1 MSQWRYR
8 GGVFFD
14 HDKKLPT
21 GKALRNNWFIL
32 KLVWSIH
39 PQRVIAEFILQIF
52 DQVPRVFYSI
62 VFIRILLDALET
74 GIDFTNIIYLVA
86 IMLIVYFVSKF
97 YSIWYHTTF
106 EPISDTVMYEHLYQK
121 LFLKAYQVELDCYEN
136 PHFYDTYTTAIQEAD
151 IRVNEV
157 LRNIASMIAAGCAAI
172 SVFGVMFS
180 IDKWVILFALF
191 PFLGNFLFGRIVN
204 QLIYKRYMDSVPHR
218 RRVEYV
224 DRVAYLAQYAK
235 EVRLSNIFNVLRT
248 IYREGYIGIIKIAK
262 QYQGKIIGYEL
273 FKNTF
278 SFTFIFEGVLL
289 YGAYR
294 AMVSETISI
303 SEFGVL
309 ATAMVA
315 GAWIIINLAE
325 RFIKMY
331 ENAIFINNFQYFME
345 YESKLKDD
353 VNATPLHAGFEAITF
368 NNVAFS
374 YNGSDKESINNL
386 NITIP
391 RKSKIALVGQNGAGK
406 TTFIKLLMR
415 LYDASE
421 GEILVDGVNIKS
433 YTIESYRAHFATAF
447 QDYQMFSMT
456 VAENVLMKEIE
467 TEEDEKIVIHALKQS
482 GVYEKVCTLPK
493 GIHTVLTREFDDE
506 GVNLS
511 GGELQKIAIARVFA
525 RKAEVVVLDEP
536 TSALD
541 PIAEYNLYQS
551 IIEQCAEQTVIFISH
566 RLSSAAIADH
576 IYLFDEGKIV
586 EHGTHRQL
594 MELRGLYSEMFVK
607 QAEKYIE
614 VDELKDNL
622 ILNPSIKGGV
632 Q

>member
-1 MSQWRYR
+1 MSQWSYKR
-8 GGVFFD
+8 GVFFD
-14 HDKKLPT
+14 HDKKQPT

-32 KLVWSIH
+32 KLIWNIH
-39 PQRVIAEFILQIF
+39 PQRVIAEFILQLLN
-52 DQVPRVFYSI
+52 QVPRVFYSI
-62 VFIRILLDALET
+62 VFIRILLDALEN
-74 GIDFTNIIYLVA
+74 GIDFSNIVYLVA
-86 IMLIVYFVSKF
+86 IMLIVYFISEF
-97 YSIWYHTTF
+97 YSIWYHTKF
-106 EPISDTVMYEHLYQK
+106 EPISDTIMYEHLYQK
-121 LFLKAYQVELDCYEN
+121 LFMKAYQVELDCYEN

-157 LRNIASMIAAGCAAI
+157 LRNMASMLSAAIAAI

-191 PFLGNFLFGRIVN
+191 PFLGNFLFGKIVN
-204 QLIYKRYMDSVPHR
+204 QLIYKRYMDTVTYR
-218 RRVEYV
+218 RRVDYV

-235 EVRLSNIFNVLRT
+235 EVRLSNVFNVLKI
-248 IYREGYIGIIKIAK
+248 IYQEGYVGIIKIAK

-273 FKNTF
+273 LKNTF

-289 YGAYR
+289 YSAYR

-303 SEFGVL
+303 SDFGVL

-331 ENAIFINNFQYFME
+331 ENAIFINNFKYFME
-345 YESKLKDD
+345 YESKLSDD
-353 VNATPLHAGFEAITF
+353 KHATQLNAGFNEIAF
-368 NNVAFS
+368 NNVAFT
-374 YNGSDKESINNL
+374 YNGAEKESISELNL
-386 NITIP
+386 NIAK
-391 RKSKIALVGQNGAGK
+391 KSKIALVGQNGAGK

-415 LYDASE
+415 LYDATE
-421 GEILVDGVNIKS
+421 GEILVDGENIKKF
-433 YTIESYRAHFATAF
+433 TIESYRGHFATAF

-456 VAENVLMKEIE
+456 IAENVLMKEIE
-467 TEEDEKIVIHALKQS
+467 TKEEENLVIHALKQS
-482 GVYEKVCTLPK
+482 GVYDKVCTLPN

-511 GGELQKIAIARVFA
+511 GGELQKIAIARVFV
-525 RKAEVVVLDEP
+525 RDTDIVVLDEP

-541 PIAEYNLYQS
+541 PIAEYALYQN
-551 IIEQCAEQTVIFISH
+551 IVEQCAEQTVIFISH

-586 EHGTHRQL
+586 EHGTHQQL
-594 MELRGLYSEMFVK
+594 MEQRGLYSEMFMK

-614 VDELKDNL
+614 VDHIQAIYEMSPN
-622 ILNPSIKGGV
+622 IKGGEN
-632 Q
+632 